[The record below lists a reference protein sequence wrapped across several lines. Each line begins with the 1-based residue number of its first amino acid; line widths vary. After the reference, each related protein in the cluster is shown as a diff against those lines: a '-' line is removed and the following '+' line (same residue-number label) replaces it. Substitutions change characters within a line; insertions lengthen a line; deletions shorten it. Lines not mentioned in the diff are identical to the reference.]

1 MQDRKAKAAAPSP
14 GSNGVLAAA
23 CGLTALAGCVDVL
36 AVLHGAAILPVYV
49 TGDTTKLAASL
60 IEGAWSRCWPPVA
73 VILAFLASSIL
84 TAWLGRI
91 AMPQPRPA
99 RAMLL
104 VGGFLLLGVLLG
116 LRAEDGRWDLAVL
129 LAVAAAMG
137 AVNQVLAGDPGVTF
151 ITGTLVRASRA
162 LSTGQ
167 VVRAARDLLRW
178 VAFLAGAS
186 AGALLYA
193 ATSRFALAV
202 PAGIALLAGAILA
215 LRPPSASEVG
225 G

>member
-1 MQDRKAKAAAPSP
+1 MQDRKAKAAAPSQ
-14 GSNGVLAAA
+14 GSNGALAAA

-36 AVLHGAAILPVYV
+36 ALLHGAAILPVYV

-60 IEGAWSRCWPPVA
+60 IEGAWARCWPPVA
-73 VILAFLASSIL
+73 VILAFFSSSIL

-91 AMPQPRPA
+91 ATPQPRPA

-104 VGGFLLLGVLLG
+104 VGGCLLLGALIG
-116 LRAEDGRWDLAVL
+116 LRAEEEHWDLAVL

-151 ITGTLVRASRA
+151 ITGTLVRAARA
-162 LSTGQ
+162 LSIGQ
-167 VVRAARDLLRW
+167 VARAARDLLRW

-193 ATSRFALAV
+193 ATGRLALAV
-202 PAGIALLAGAILA
+202 PAGIALLAGLLLA
-215 LRPPSASEVG
+215 RGPASAPEADG
-225 G
+225 

>member
-1 MQDRKAKAAAPSP
+1 MQDKPAKAAAPSP
-14 GSNGVLAAA
+14 GGTAVLAAA

-49 TGDTTKLAASL
+49 TGDTTKLAAAL
-60 IEGAWSRCWPPVA
+60 VEGAWSRCWPPMA
-73 VILAFLASSIL
+73 VILAFLSGSIL
-84 TAWLGRI
+84 TARLGGI
-91 AMPQPRPA
+91 ATPQPRPA

-104 VGGFLLLGVLLG
+104 VGGFLSLGVVLG
-116 LRAEDGRWDLAVL
+116 LRAEDGHWDLAVL

-151 ITGTLVRASRA
+151 ITGTLVRAARA

-167 VVRAARDLLRW
+167 AARAARDLLRW

-186 AGALLYA
+186 AGALLHA
-193 ATSRFALAV
+193 ATGRLALAV
-202 PAGIALLAGAILA
+202 PAGIALLAGAILRLA
-215 LRPPSASEVG
+215 SAPEADG
-225 G
+225 